1 MKMNT
6 LWAPWR
12 IKYIESVLKNKKK
25 CIFCEAQDPKNSGN
39 DYVIFK
45 TKYSFA
51 ILNIF
56 PYNNGHVMVAPIKH
70 TKDLSYL
77 TEAQILDLM
86 KAIAK
91 VRGLLDKVLKPHG
104 YNIGMNIS
112 RSAGAGIP
120 GHLHVHVVPRW
131 VGDTNF
137 MPITAG
143 TKVISQSL
151 QELYKQLKNA
161 QSKTN

>member
-1 MKMNT
+1 MKTDT

-12 IKYIESVLKNKKK
+12 IKYVKSALKNKNK
-25 CIFCEAQDPKNSGN
+25 CIFCEALKTKNSDN
-39 DYVIFK
+39 DYVIFR
-45 TKYSFA
+45 TKHSFA

-56 PYNNGHVMVAPIKH
+56 PYNNGHVMVAPIRH
-70 TKDLSYL
+70 AKDLSYL
-77 TEAQILDLM
+77 KEAQILDLM
-86 KAIAK
+86 RAIGKIRA
-91 VRGLLDKVLKPHG
+91 LLDKTLKPHG

-143 TKVISQSL
+143 TRVISQSL

-161 QSKTN
+161 QSKTD